1 MQKYH
6 TKGFS
11 NSDPIWGCT
20 NRLACCRRS
29 SGAKSDSTSQEAS
42 IALKGGSGL
51 LLFER
56 ERKHQTPTAL
66 LQIRPRLPGI
76 PALLKLRLSFLKS
89 RHAIRASSRR
99 CDWPSEHH
107 LAFRSCSNS
116 VLYCQWL
123 RHVAQAVDECLDY
136 RVYHSALQSDDSNWP
151 ETDRKIDRQ

>member
-20 NRLACCRRS
+20 NRLACCRRP

-56 ERKHQTPTAL
+56 ERKRWFRTFAMDVS
-66 LQIRPRLPGI
+66 QIYDGDGEPV
-76 PALLKLRLSFLKS
+76 
-89 RHAIRASSRR
+89 
-99 CDWPSEHH
+99 EM
-107 LAFRSCSNS
+107 
-116 VLYCQWL
+116 
-123 RHVAQAVDECLDY
+123 
-136 RVYHSALQSDDSNWP
+136 
-151 ETDRKIDRQ
+151 KIDLDKEAAN